1 MTWRRNR
8 QKKAR
13 GKSAGFCMSI
23 FKIQMV
29 VELAARIEGST
40 AGRAIRG
47 SVQVFCHRQ
56 LMSAG
61 TAEDGFLGKSVLRP
75 DRMPATAGFR
85 MAGMAG
91 KPLAAAEKLDRN
103 PVGLAVVM
111 AAPGLTV
118 DDSALYFMPMNN
130 DR

>member
-1 MTWRRNR
+1 M
-8 QKKAR
+8 KAR

-75 DRMPATAGFR
+75 DCMPATAGFR

-91 KPLAAAEKLDRN
+91 KPLSAAEKLDRN
-103 PVGLAVVM
+103 PVGFTVIM
-111 AAPGLTV
+111 AASGLFV
-118 DDSALYFMPMNN
+118 NHCALNVMPMNIQ
-130 DR
+130 R